1 MSTLASEG
9 DLAAYYA
16 QRAPEYE
23 RIYQRPSRQ
32 ANLRA
37 LEGWL
42 AESFA
47 GRRVLEIACG
57 TGWWTPHGASRA
69 RSWLA
74 TDLNPQTLARAQAKA
89 LPPCVQLRVLDAY
102 TLDGLGD
109 ARFDGAFAGCWW
121 SHLPRARLPAAL
133 AALHAKLEPGACVV
147 WLDNRWVEGESTP
160 IARRDADGNGFQL
173 RRLDDGSVH
182 EVLKNYPGAD
192 EAIALLGPRARDA
205 RWAEGSHYWTLSY
218 RLA

>member
-1 MSTLASEG
+1 MITPARAEA
-9 DLAAYYA
+9 LAAYYA

-32 ANLRA
+32 PNLRA
-37 LEGWL
+37 LEAWV
-42 AESFA
+42 AEIFA

-57 TGWWTPHGASRA
+57 TGWWTLHGAARA
-69 RSWLA
+69 AHWLA
-74 TDLNPQTLARAQAKA
+74 TDCNPQTLALAAAKA
-89 LPPCVQLRVLDAY
+89 LPACVQCRVVDAY
-102 TLDGLGD
+102 TLDGLDG

-121 SHLPRARLPAAL
+121 SHVPRARLPAAL
-133 AALHAKLEPGACVV
+133 SALHAKLLPGALVV

-160 IARRDADGNGFQL
+160 IARRDADGNGFQQ

-182 EVLKNYPGAD
+182 EVIKNYPRPD
-192 EAIALLGPRARDA
+192 EAVALLGPRAHDA